1 MKYCVNY
8 RYYNYAAKR
17 RIFNDYETACKFWN
31 YMRRKPAIGYAE
43 ITQIAVEESNYATST
58 HV

>member
-17 RIFNDYETACKFWN
+17 RVFNDYETACKFWN
-31 YMRRKPAIGYAE
+31 YMRHKPAIGYAE
-43 ITQIAVEESNYATST
+43 ITQITVEDNTYVS
-58 HV
+58 H